1 MPLFRVLFDCDCD
14 EIELLELVITSTWLR
29 LTCFVTKFVRIT
41 FRCCFRVAC
50 FYCFQKELYEVLCL
64 KEDERWPLTASL
76 FFWKLNS
83 EIFSVFS
90 LLKLILVVMKLC
102 FLIDDKM
109 HWALIGV
116 LLWYSFCRHDYSF
129 FCGCFLAACY
139 YCFQSYMQFCAS
151 RKRFA
156 LTESL
161 FFGRPKNLD
170 FLYFAVSVPCFIRLW
185 LWWNWA
191 SWIGDK
197 KHLAPI
203 DLFCD

>member
-1 MPLFRVLFDCDCD
+1 MA
-14 EIELLELVITSTWLR
+14 W
-29 LTCFVTKFVRIT
+29 
-41 FRCCFRVAC
+41 

-64 KEDERWPLTASL
+64 KEDERWPLTGSL
-76 FFWKLNS
+76 FFWKPNI
-83 EIFSVFS
+83 EIFAVFS
-90 LLKLILVVMKLC
+90 LLKLILIVMKLC

-139 YCFQSYMQFCAS
+139 YCFQNYMQFCAS
-151 RKRFA
+151 RKRLA

-170 FLYFAVSVPCFIRLW
+170 FFTLLSLFRVLFDCDCDETELPELVIRSTWLQLTCFVTKFVG
-185 LWWNWA
+185 NT
-191 SWIGDK
+191 
-197 KHLAPI
+197 
-203 DLFCD
+203 